1 MLSFKDA
8 LQDLKSDPKPHNNA
22 ALQSVFDKYKSTYE
36 MESRKLAD
44 AEFAAQYPID
54 EIKERIKKS
63 ASDLRQQAVTINKRD
78 GGAARSDKGHVP
90 KCKVQLSKCPEVF
103 GELLGLVCASW
114 TWTFLDCK
122 GRPRSKEVEC
132 FDLF

>member
-1 MLSFKDA
+1 LLLSFEDA

-36 MESRKLAD
+36 MESRKLA
-44 AEFAAQYPID
+44 ESVTQYPID

-78 GGAARSDKGHVP
+78 WGAARSDKGHVT

-114 TWTFLDCK
+114 TFLDCK

>member
-1 MLSFKDA
+1 MSKPQNHKIEVMQRVFK
-8 LQDLKSDPKPHNNA
+8 QYN
-22 ALQSVFDKYKSTYE
+22 STYDV
-36 MESRKLAD
+36 ESRKLA
-44 AEFAAQYPID
+44 ESVTQYPID

-63 ASDLRQQAVTINKRD
+63 ASDLCQQAVISPPITFDDIKRD
-78 GGAARSDKGHVP
+78 GGAACSDKGHVT

-114 TWTFLDCK
+114 TFLGCK

>member
-1 MLSFKDA
+1 LLLSFEDA
-8 LQDLKSDPKPHNNA
+8 LQNLKSDPKPHNNA

-36 MESRKLAD
+36 MESRKLA
-44 AEFAAQYPID
+44 ESVQQYPID

-78 GGAARSDKGHVP
+78 GGAARSDKGHVT

-114 TWTFLDCK
+114 TFLDCK

>member
-1 MLSFKDA
+1 MLLSFKDA

-36 MESRKLAD
+36 MESRKLA
-44 AEFAAQYPID
+44 ESVQQYPID
-54 EIKERIKKS
+54 EVKERIKKS

-90 KCKVQLSKCPEVF
+90 KCKVQLSKCPEMF
-103 GELLGLVCASW
+103 GELLGLVCAS
-114 TWTFLDCK
+114 WTFLDCK

>member
-1 MLSFKDA
+1 MLLSFEDA
-8 LQDLKSDPKPHNNA
+8 LQNLKSDPKPHNNA

-36 MESRKLAD
+36 MESRKLA
-44 AEFAAQYPID
+44 ESVQQYPID

-78 GGAARSDKGHVP
+78 GGAARSDKGHVT

-114 TWTFLDCK
+114 TFLDCK

>member
-1 MLSFKDA
+1 MPSFEDA
-8 LQDLKSDPKPHNNA
+8 LKALKSKPQNHKIEVM
-22 ALQSVFDKYKSTYE
+22 QRVFKQYNSTYDV
-36 MESRKLAD
+36 ESRKLA
-44 AEFAAQYPID
+44 ESVTQYPID

-78 GGAARSDKGHVP
+78 GGAACSDKGHVT

-114 TWTFLDCK
+114 TFLGCK

>member
-1 MLSFKDA
+1 MLLSFEDA

-36 MESRKLAD
+36 IESRKLA
-44 AEFAAQYPID
+44 ESVTQYPIV

-78 GGAARSDKGHVP
+78 GGAARSDKGHVT
-90 KCKVQLSKCPEVF
+90 KCKVQLSRCPEVF
-103 GELLGLVCASW
+103 GELLGLVCAS
-114 TWTFLDCK
+114 WTFLDCK